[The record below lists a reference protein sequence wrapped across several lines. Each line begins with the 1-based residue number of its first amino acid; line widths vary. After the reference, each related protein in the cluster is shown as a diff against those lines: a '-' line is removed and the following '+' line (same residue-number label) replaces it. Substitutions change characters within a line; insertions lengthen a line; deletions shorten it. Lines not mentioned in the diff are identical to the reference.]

1 MKLKASMRDMKN
13 SNNIVLGVG
22 YCCMQRTLAY
32 EAPIAY
38 AANVNGWACDLYKLN
53 GRYSIATG
61 YNYSRASNTDLY
73 NKTNKDLRAELDQLE
88 NDCQGMGRD
97 ERLQALIAILDKYL

>member
-1 MKLKASMRDMKN
+1 MRDIKN
-13 SNNIVLGVG
+13 SNTIVLGVG

-73 NKTNKDLRAELDQLE
+73 NKANKALRAELDQLE
-88 NDCQGMGRD
+88 NDCQSMGRD

>member
-1 MKLKASMRDMKN
+1 MKLKATMRDIKN
-13 SNNIVLGVG
+13 SNTIVLGVG
-22 YCCMQRTLAY
+22 YCEMQRTLAY

-38 AANVNGWACDLYKLN
+38 AAGMYGWACDLYKLN

-61 YNYSRASNTDLY
+61 YYFSRASKTDIY
-73 NKTNKDLRAELDQLE
+73 NKANEALCKELKQLE
-88 NDCQGMGRD
+88 NDCKDMARD